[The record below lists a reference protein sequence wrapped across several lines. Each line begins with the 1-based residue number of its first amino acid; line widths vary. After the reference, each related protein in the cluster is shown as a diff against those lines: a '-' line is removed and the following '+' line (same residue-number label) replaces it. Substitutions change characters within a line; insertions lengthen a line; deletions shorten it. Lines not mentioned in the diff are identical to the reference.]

1 MLNYIFSIMPSLFSG
16 AWLTIEIFFWTTVV
30 SIPLGL
36 LVAFGLHSKLKLVKA
51 ILKFYV
57 WIIRGTPL
65 LLQLIFIFYGLPTVG
80 IVFPDRKSVV

>member
-57 WIIRGTPL
+57 
-65 LLQLIFIFYGLPTVG
+65 
-80 IVFPDRKSVV
+80 

>member
-1 MLNYIFSIMPSLFSG
+1 MLNYIFSILPSLFSG

-36 LVAFGLHSKLKLVKA
+36 LVAFGLHSNLKLVKA

-65 LLQLIFIFYGLPTVG
+65 LLQLIFIFLWLTNCRNSFSK
-80 IVFPDRKSVV
+80 I